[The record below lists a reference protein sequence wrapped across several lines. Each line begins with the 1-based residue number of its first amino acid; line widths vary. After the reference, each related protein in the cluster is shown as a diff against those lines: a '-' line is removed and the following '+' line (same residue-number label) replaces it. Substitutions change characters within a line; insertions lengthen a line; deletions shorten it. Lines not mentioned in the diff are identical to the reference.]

1 MDSSNKD
8 LEGLKGLIYF
18 LHNKIKYYK
27 LQCKEVLNYYVSKED
42 SNKQEEPKWIRLY
55 HQRSIRS

>member
-8 LEGLKGLIYF
+8 QEDLKGLIYF

-27 LQCKEVLNYYVSKED
+27 LQCKEVLKYYLTRGTKMD
-42 SNKQEEPKWIRLY
+42 
-55 HQRSIRS
+55 